1 MRLPPLPLTIIL
13 LAFTASLPAIEDPDD
28 TELLLEKAIF
38 LEAIRGKPEEALQL
52 YRRIQ
57 DGAQKG
63 NPGDQ
68 AMARALL
75 GEATC
80 LDATG
85 KDQLAREKF
94 QAVIDR
100 YPRQKEI
107 LDIARGYI
115 RSRLWDTPASYMP
128 DEMLFYAEMVKP
140 GEELIRLSKA
150 IRSTPFENPIDA
162 SRTLAADPEGAAAA
176 LEESSKSPAGWIS
189 AFLNKSLFRELS
201 KMGGIAIGI
210 PAGGNPAKDFIAVLS
225 PGESDALSGYITSL
239 LSLAQ
244 AKRVGFIQDLPLY
257 KMEEGESPFLAA
269 GENVVVMGSSRRM
282 VEEAV
287 KRYSRRSTSLATNP
301 DFLNAWSRKE
311 DALMFFFLDNNF
323 PFSRPENRKA
333 IEALGLP
340 GFGAISIAIST
351 SPSTDRLHATLWAR
365 RENPPEASTWS
376 RLTTAP
382 IDPGLIRPIPPESL
396 GFIALSARDM
406 KTKLTEISAA
416 LGALSGEQENSN
428 ARRLR
433 APLAW
438 LLETEPFSSVLAEVR
453 SVIIGSY
460 PNAALLKI
468 SSSVKEIG
476 NLSGLQI
483 YRPLYFTALEFR
495 EPAAGEPILRD
506 ALGKYAANL
515 PGASK
520 NLEFRDQQLE
530 AGENS
535 ATHHYLEPLLGI
547 RPGYIRIE
555 NQFIIAMSPEI
566 LKAALRSRY
575 LDDKSRLPLPAP
587 GISKV
592 LYLRPKPIF
601 SALSVLQKS
610 IPVLAL
616 KNVKAA
622 LLSTREE
629 EDGLEVDLVISDLVP
644 ALNGFL
650 KDYAAEMQEQKPAES
665 GN

>member
-13 LAFTASLPAIEDPDD
+13 LAFAVSLPAVEDPGDA
-28 TELLLEKAIF
+28 ELLLEKAIF
-38 LEAIRGKPEEALQL
+38 LEAIRGKPAEALQL

-57 DGAQKG
+57 DGAQKE
-63 NPGDQ
+63 NLGDQ
-68 AMARALL
+68 TMARALL

-100 YPRQKEI
+100 YPQQEEI

-257 KMEEGESPFLAA
+257 KMEDTFLAA

-282 VEEAV
+282 VEDAV
-287 KRYSRRSTSLATNP
+287 KRYSSQSTSLATNP
-301 DFLNAWSRKE
+301 DFLSAWSRKE
-311 DALMFFFLDNNF
+311 DSLMFFFLDNNF
-323 PFSRPENRKA
+323 PFSRPENRKE
-333 IEALGLP
+333 IETLGLA

-351 SPSTDRLHATLWAR
+351 TPSTDRLHATLWAR
-365 RENPPEASTWS
+365 RESPPRTNTWS

-382 IDPGLIRPIPPESL
+382 IDPVLIRPIPPESL

-416 LGALSGEQENSN
+416 LGTLSGEQKNSN
-428 ARRLR
+428 AGRLR
-433 APLAW
+433 APLTW

-468 SSSVKEIG
+468 SSSVKELG

-506 ALGKYAANL
+506 ALGKYAASL

-520 NLEFRDQQLE
+520 NLEFRDQRLE
-530 AGENS
+530 VGENS

-587 GISKV
+587 GVSKV

-601 SALSVLQKS
+601 SALAVLQKS

-616 KNVKAA
+616 KNIKAA
-622 LLSTREE
+622 IISTREE

-650 KDYAAEMQEQKPAES
+650 KDYAAEMQKQKPAES

>member
-13 LAFTASLPAIEDPDD
+13 LAFAVSLPAVEDPGDA
-28 TELLLEKAIF
+28 ELLLEKAIF
-38 LEAIRGKPEEALQL
+38 LEAIRGKPAEALQL

-57 DGAQKG
+57 DGAQKE

-68 AMARALL
+68 TMARALL

-100 YPRQKEI
+100 YPQQEEI

-257 KMEEGESPFLAA
+257 KMENTFLAA

-282 VEEAV
+282 VEDAV
-287 KRYSRRSTSLATNP
+287 KRYSSQSTSLATNP
-301 DFLNAWSRKE
+301 DFLSAWSRKE
-311 DALMFFFLDNNF
+311 DALMFFFLDNDF
-323 PFSRPENRKA
+323 PFSRPENRKE
-333 IEALGLP
+333 IETLGLA

-351 SPSTDRLHATLWAR
+351 TPSTDRLHATLWAR
-365 RENPPEASTWS
+365 RESPPRTNTWS

-382 IDPGLIRPIPPESL
+382 IDPVLIRPIPPESL

-416 LGALSGEQENSN
+416 LGTLSGEQKNSN
-428 ARRLR
+428 AGRLR
-433 APLAW
+433 APLTW

-468 SSSVKEIG
+468 SSSVKEFG

-506 ALGKYAANL
+506 ALGKYAASL

-520 NLEFRDQQLE
+520 NLEFRDQRLE
-530 AGENS
+530 VGENS

-587 GISKV
+587 GVSKV

-601 SALSVLQKS
+601 SALAVLQKS

-616 KNVKAA
+616 KNIKAA
-622 LLSTREE
+622 IISTREE

-650 KDYAAEMQEQKPAES
+650 KDYAAEMQKQKPAES

>member
-13 LAFTASLPAIEDPDD
+13 LAFAVSLPAVEDPGDA
-28 TELLLEKAIF
+28 ELLLEKAIF
-38 LEAIRGKPEEALQL
+38 LEAIRGKPAEALQL

-57 DGAQKG
+57 KE

-68 AMARALL
+68 TMARALL

-100 YPRQKEI
+100 YPQQEEI

-257 KMEEGESPFLAA
+257 KMEDTFLAA

-282 VEEAV
+282 VEDAV
-287 KRYSRRSTSLATNP
+287 KRYSSQSTSLATNP

-323 PFSRPENRKA
+323 PFSRPENRKE
-333 IEALGLP
+333 IETLGLA

-351 SPSTDRLHATLWAR
+351 APSTDRLHATLWAR
-365 RENPPEASTWS
+365 RESPPGTNTWS

-382 IDPGLIRPIPPESL
+382 IDPVLIRPIPPESL

-416 LGALSGEQENSN
+416 LGTLSGEQKNSN
-428 ARRLR
+428 AGRLR
-433 APLAW
+433 APLTW

-468 SSSVKEIG
+468 SASVKELG

-506 ALGKYAANL
+506 ALGKYAASL

-520 NLEFRDQQLE
+520 NLEFRDQRLE
-530 AGENS
+530 VGENS

-587 GISKV
+587 GVSKV

-601 SALSVLQKS
+601 SALAVLQKS

-616 KNVKAA
+616 KNIKAA
-622 LLSTREE
+622 IISTREE

-650 KDYAAEMQEQKPAES
+650 KDYAAEMQKQKPAES

>member
-13 LAFTASLPAIEDPDD
+13 LAFAVSLPAVEDPGDA
-28 TELLLEKAIF
+28 ELLLEKAIF
-38 LEAIRGKPEEALQL
+38 LEAIRGKPAEALQL

-57 DGAQKG
+57 DGAQKE
-63 NPGDQ
+63 NLGDQ
-68 AMARALL
+68 TMARALL

-100 YPRQKEI
+100 YPQQEEI

-257 KMEEGESPFLAA
+257 KMEDTFLAA

-282 VEEAV
+282 VEDAV
-287 KRYSRRSTSLATNP
+287 KRYSSQSTSLATNP
-301 DFLNAWSRKE
+301 DFLSAWSRKE
-311 DALMFFFLDNNF
+311 DSLMFFFLDNNF
-323 PFSRPENRKA
+323 PFSRPENRKE
-333 IEALGLP
+333 IETLGLA

-351 SPSTDRLHATLWAR
+351 TPSTDRLHATLWAR
-365 RENPPEASTWS
+365 RESPPGTNTWS

-382 IDPGLIRPIPPESL
+382 IDPVLIRPIPPESL

-416 LGALSGEQENSN
+416 LGTLSGEQKNSN
-428 ARRLR
+428 AGRLR
-433 APLAW
+433 APLTW

-468 SSSVKEIG
+468 SSSVKELG

-506 ALGKYAANL
+506 ALGKYAASL

-520 NLEFRDQQLE
+520 NLEFRDQRLE
-530 AGENS
+530 VGENS
-535 ATHHYLEPLLGI
+535 ATHHYIEPLLGI

-587 GISKV
+587 GVSKV

-601 SALSVLQKS
+601 SALAVLQKS

-616 KNVKAA
+616 KNIKAA
-622 LLSTREE
+622 IISTREE

-650 KDYAAEMQEQKPAES
+650 KDYAAEMQKQKPAES

>member
-13 LAFTASLPAIEDPDD
+13 LAFTAGLPAVEDSGD

-63 NPGDQ
+63 NPTDH

-94 QAVIDR
+94 QAIIDR
-100 YPRQKEI
+100 YPLQEEI
-107 LDIARGYI
+107 RDIAHGYI

-128 DEMLFYAEMVKP
+128 EEMLFYAEMVKP

-162 SRTLAADPEGAAAA
+162 SRTLATDPEGAAAA
-176 LEESSKSPAGWIS
+176 LEESSKNPAGWIS

-210 PAGGNPAKDFIAVLS
+210 PAGGNPAKDFIAVLL

-257 KMEEGESPFLAA
+257 KMEEEDTFLAA

-282 VEEAV
+282 VEDAV
-287 KRYSRRSTSLATNP
+287 KRYSSQSTSLATNP

-311 DALMFFFLDNNF
+311 DALMFFFLDNDF

-333 IEALGLP
+333 IETLGLA

-351 SPSTDRLHATLWAR
+351 TPSTDRLHATLWAR
-365 RENPPEASTWS
+365 RESPPGTNTWS

-382 IDPGLIRPIPPESL
+382 IDPGIIRPIPPESL
-396 GFIALSARDM
+396 GFIAFSARDM

-416 LGALSGEQENSN
+416 LGTLSGEQKNSN
-428 ARRLR
+428 AGRLR
-433 APLAW
+433 APLTW
-438 LLETEPFSSVLAEVR
+438 LLETEPFNSVLAEVR

-460 PNAALLKI
+460 PNAALLKL
-468 SSSVKEIG
+468 SSSVKELG

-483 YRPLYFTALEFR
+483 YRPLYFAAIEFR
-495 EPAAGEPILRD
+495 ESVAGEKILRD
-506 ALGKYAANL
+506 ALGKYAASL

-520 NLEFRDQQLE
+520 NLEFRDQRLK

-566 LKAALRSRY
+566 LKATLRSRY
-575 LDDKSRLPLPAP
+575 LDDKSRLPLPTP
-587 GISKV
+587 GVSKV

-601 SALSVLQKS
+601 SALAMLQKS
-610 IPVLAL
+610 IPVLTL
-616 KNVKAA
+616 KNIKAA
-622 LLSTREE
+622 VISTREE
-629 EDGLEVDLVISDLVP
+629 EDGLEVDLVISDLIP

-650 KDYAAEMQEQKPAES
+650 KDYAAAMEEQKPAGS
-665 GN
+665 DN

>member
-13 LAFTASLPAIEDPDD
+13 LAFAVSLPAVEDPGDA
-28 TELLLEKAIF
+28 ELLLEKAIF
-38 LEAIRGKPEEALQL
+38 LEAIRGKPAEALQL

-57 DGAQKG
+57 KE

-68 AMARALL
+68 TMARALL

-100 YPRQKEI
+100 YPQQEEI

-210 PAGGNPAKDFIAVLS
+210 PAGGNPAKDFIAVLL

-257 KMEEGESPFLAA
+257 KMEDTFLAA

-282 VEEAV
+282 VEDAV
-287 KRYSRRSTSLATNP
+287 KRYSSQSTSLATNP
-301 DFLNAWSRKE
+301 DFLSAWSRKE
-311 DALMFFFLDNNF
+311 DSLMFFFLDNNF
-323 PFSRPENRKA
+323 PFSRPENRKE
-333 IEALGLP
+333 IETLGLA

-351 SPSTDRLHATLWAR
+351 APSTDRLHATLWAR
-365 RENPPEASTWS
+365 RESPPGTNTWS

-382 IDPGLIRPIPPESL
+382 IDPVLIRPIPPESL

-416 LGALSGEQENSN
+416 LGTLSGEQKNSN
-428 ARRLR
+428 AGRLR
-433 APLAW
+433 APLTW

-468 SSSVKEIG
+468 SASVKELG

-506 ALGKYAANL
+506 ALGKYAASL

-520 NLEFRDQQLE
+520 NLEFRDQRLE
-530 AGENS
+530 AGKNS

-575 LDDKSRLPLPAP
+575 LDDKSRLPLPTP
-587 GISKV
+587 GVSKV

-601 SALSVLQKS
+601 SALAVLQKS

-616 KNVKAA
+616 KNIKAA
-622 LLSTREE
+622 IISTREE

-650 KDYAAEMQEQKPAES
+650 KDYAAEMQKQKPAES

>member
-13 LAFTASLPAIEDPDD
+13 LAFAVSLPAVEDPGDA
-28 TELLLEKAIF
+28 ELLLEKAIF
-38 LEAIRGKPEEALQL
+38 LEAIRGKPAEALQL

-57 DGAQKG
+57 KE

-68 AMARALL
+68 TMARALL

-100 YPRQKEI
+100 YPQQEEI

-257 KMEEGESPFLAA
+257 KMEDTFLAA

-282 VEEAV
+282 VEDAV
-287 KRYSRRSTSLATNP
+287 KRYSSQSTSLATNP
-301 DFLNAWSRKE
+301 DFLSAWSRKE
-311 DALMFFFLDNNF
+311 DSLMFFFLDNNF
-323 PFSRPENRKA
+323 PFSRPENRKE
-333 IEALGLP
+333 IETLGLA

-351 SPSTDRLHATLWAR
+351 TPSTDRLHATLWAR
-365 RENPPEASTWS
+365 RESPPGTNTWS

-382 IDPGLIRPIPPESL
+382 IDPVLIRPIPPESL

-416 LGALSGEQENSN
+416 LGTLSGEQKNSN
-428 ARRLR
+428 AGRLR
-433 APLAW
+433 APLTW

-468 SSSVKEIG
+468 SASVKELG

-495 EPAAGEPILRD
+495 EPATGEPILRD
-506 ALGKYAANL
+506 ALGKYAASL

-520 NLEFRDQQLE
+520 NLEFRDQRLE
-530 AGENS
+530 VGENS
-535 ATHHYLEPLLGI
+535 ATHHYIEPLLGI

-587 GISKV
+587 GVSKV

-601 SALSVLQKS
+601 SALAVLQKS

-616 KNVKAA
+616 KNIKAA
-622 LLSTREE
+622 IISTREE

-650 KDYAAEMQEQKPAES
+650 KDYAAEMQKQKPAES

>member
-13 LAFTASLPAIEDPDD
+13 LAFAVSLPAVEDPGDA
-28 TELLLEKAIF
+28 ELLLEKAIF
-38 LEAIRGKPEEALQL
+38 LEAIRGKPAEALQL

-57 DGAQKG
+57 DGAQKE
-63 NPGDQ
+63 NLGDQ
-68 AMARALL
+68 TMARALL

-100 YPRQKEI
+100 YPQQEEI

-257 KMEEGESPFLAA
+257 KMEDTFLAA

-282 VEEAV
+282 VEDAV
-287 KRYSRRSTSLATNP
+287 KRYSSQSTSLATNP

-311 DALMFFFLDNNF
+311 DALMFFFLDNDF

-333 IEALGLP
+333 IETLGLA

-351 SPSTDRLHATLWAR
+351 TPSTDRLHATLWAR
-365 RENPPEASTWS
+365 RESPPGTNTWS

-382 IDPGLIRPIPPESL
+382 IDPVLIRPIPPESL

-416 LGALSGEQENSN
+416 LGTLSGEQKNSN
-428 ARRLR
+428 AGRLR
-433 APLAW
+433 APLTW

-468 SSSVKEIG
+468 SASVKELG

-506 ALGKYAANL
+506 ALGKYAASL

-520 NLEFRDQQLE
+520 NLEFRDQRLE
-530 AGENS
+530 VGENS
-535 ATHHYLEPLLGI
+535 ATHHYIEPLLGI

-575 LDDKSRLPLPAP
+575 LDDKSRLPLPTP
-587 GISKV
+587 GVSKV

-601 SALSVLQKS
+601 SALAVLQKS

-616 KNVKAA
+616 KNIKAA
-622 LLSTREE
+622 IISTREE

-650 KDYAAEMQEQKPAES
+650 KDYAAEMQKQKPAES

>member
-13 LAFTASLPAIEDPDD
+13 LAFAVSLPAVEDPGDA
-28 TELLLEKAIF
+28 ELLLEKAIF
-38 LEAIRGKPEEALQL
+38 LEAIRGKPAEALQL

-57 DGAQKG
+57 DGAQKE
-63 NPGDQ
+63 NLGDQ
-68 AMARALL
+68 TMARALL

-100 YPRQKEI
+100 YPQQEEI

-257 KMEEGESPFLAA
+257 KMEDTFLAA

-282 VEEAV
+282 VEDAV
-287 KRYSRRSTSLATNP
+287 KRYSSQSTSLATNP
-301 DFLNAWSRKE
+301 DFLSAWSRKE
-311 DALMFFFLDNNF
+311 DSLMFFFLDNNF
-323 PFSRPENRKA
+323 PFSRPENRKT
-333 IEALGLP
+333 IETLGLA

-351 SPSTDRLHATLWAR
+351 TPSTDRLHATLWAR
-365 RENPPEASTWS
+365 RESPPGTNTWS

-416 LGALSGEQENSN
+416 LGTLSGEQKNSN
-428 ARRLR
+428 AGRLR
-433 APLAW
+433 APLTW

-468 SSSVKEIG
+468 SSSVKEFG

-495 EPAAGEPILRD
+495 EPATGEPILRD
-506 ALGKYAANL
+506 ALGKYAASL

-520 NLEFRDQQLE
+520 NLEFRDQRLE
-530 AGENS
+530 VGENS

-587 GISKV
+587 GVSKV

-601 SALSVLQKS
+601 SALAVLQKS

-616 KNVKAA
+616 KNIKAA
-622 LLSTREE
+622 IISTREE

-650 KDYAAEMQEQKPAES
+650 KDYAAEMQKQKPAES

>member
-13 LAFTASLPAIEDPDD
+13 LAFAVSLPAVEDPGDA
-28 TELLLEKAIF
+28 ELLLEKAIF
-38 LEAIRGKPEEALQL
+38 LEAIRGKPAEALQL

-57 DGAQKG
+57 KE

-68 AMARALL
+68 TMARALL

-100 YPRQKEI
+100 YPQQEEI

-257 KMEEGESPFLAA
+257 KMEDTFLAA

-282 VEEAV
+282 VEDAV
-287 KRYSRRSTSLATNP
+287 KRYSSQSTSLATNP
-301 DFLNAWSRKE
+301 DFLSAWSRKE
-311 DALMFFFLDNNF
+311 DSLMFFFLDNNF
-323 PFSRPENRKA
+323 PFSRPENRKE
-333 IEALGLP
+333 IETLGLA

-351 SPSTDRLHATLWAR
+351 APSTDRLHATLWAR
-365 RENPPEASTWS
+365 RESPPGTNTWS

-382 IDPGLIRPIPPESL
+382 IDPVLIRPIPPESL

-416 LGALSGEQENSN
+416 LGTLSGEQKNSN
-428 ARRLR
+428 AGRLR
-433 APLAW
+433 APLTW
-438 LLETEPFSSVLAEVR
+438 LLETEPFSSVLAEVS

-468 SSSVKEIG
+468 SSSVKELG

-506 ALGKYAANL
+506 ALGKYAASL

-520 NLEFRDQQLE
+520 NLEFRDQRLKV
-530 AGENS
+530 GENS
-535 ATHHYLEPLLGI
+535 ATHHYIEPLLGI

-587 GISKV
+587 GVSKV

-601 SALSVLQKS
+601 SALAVLQKS

-616 KNVKAA
+616 KNIKAA
-622 LLSTREE
+622 IISTREE

-650 KDYAAEMQEQKPAES
+650 KDYAAEMQK
-665 GN
+665 

>member
-13 LAFTASLPAIEDPDD
+13 LAFAVSLPAVEDPGDA
-28 TELLLEKAIF
+28 ELLLEKAIF
-38 LEAIRGKPEEALQL
+38 LEAIRGKPAEALQL

-57 DGAQKG
+57 KE

-68 AMARALL
+68 TMARALL

-100 YPRQKEI
+100 YPQQEEI

-257 KMEEGESPFLAA
+257 KMENTFLAA

-282 VEEAV
+282 VEDAV
-287 KRYSRRSTSLATNP
+287 KRYSSQSTSLATNP
-301 DFLNAWSRKE
+301 DFLSAWSRKE
-311 DALMFFFLDNNF
+311 DSLMFFFLDNNF
-323 PFSRPENRKA
+323 PFSRPENRKE
-333 IEALGLP
+333 IETLGLA

-351 SPSTDRLHATLWAR
+351 TPSTDRLHATLWAR
-365 RENPPEASTWS
+365 RESPPGTNTWS

-382 IDPGLIRPIPPESL
+382 IDPVLIRPIPPESL

-416 LGALSGEQENSN
+416 LGTLSGEQKNSN
-428 ARRLR
+428 AGRLR
-433 APLAW
+433 APLTW

-468 SSSVKEIG
+468 SSSVKEFG

-506 ALGKYAANL
+506 ALGKYAASL

-520 NLEFRDQQLE
+520 NLEFRDQRLE
-530 AGENS
+530 VGENS

-587 GISKV
+587 GVSKV

-601 SALSVLQKS
+601 SALAVLQKS

-616 KNVKAA
+616 KNIKAA
-622 LLSTREE
+622 IISTREE

-650 KDYAAEMQEQKPAES
+650 KDYAAEMQKQKPAES

>member
-1 MRLPPLPLTIIL
+1 MKLPPLPLTIIL
-13 LAFTASLPAIEDPDD
+13 LAFAVSLPAVEDPGDA
-28 TELLLEKAIF
+28 ELLLEKAIF
-38 LEAIRGKPEEALQL
+38 LEAIRGKPAEALQL

-57 DGAQKG
+57 KE

-68 AMARALL
+68 TMARALL

-100 YPRQKEI
+100 YPQQEEI

-257 KMEEGESPFLAA
+257 KMEDTFLAA

-282 VEEAV
+282 VEDAV
-287 KRYSRRSTSLATNP
+287 KRYSSQSTSLATNP
-301 DFLNAWSRKE
+301 DFLSAWSRKE
-311 DALMFFFLDNNF
+311 DSLMFFFLDNNF
-323 PFSRPENRKA
+323 PFSRPENRKE
-333 IEALGLP
+333 IETLGLA

-351 SPSTDRLHATLWAR
+351 TPSTDRLHATLWAR
-365 RENPPEASTWS
+365 RESPPGTNTWS

-382 IDPGLIRPIPPESL
+382 IDPVLIRPIPPESL

-416 LGALSGEQENSN
+416 LGTLSGEQKNSN
-428 ARRLR
+428 AGRLR
-433 APLAW
+433 APLTW

-468 SSSVKEIG
+468 SSSVKEFG

-506 ALGKYAANL
+506 ALGKYAASL

-520 NLEFRDQQLE
+520 NLEFRDQRLE
-530 AGENS
+530 VGENS

-587 GISKV
+587 GVSKV

-601 SALSVLQKS
+601 SALAVLQKS

-616 KNVKAA
+616 KNIKAA
-622 LLSTREE
+622 IISTREE

-650 KDYAAEMQEQKPAES
+650 KDYAAEMQKQKPAES

>member
-13 LAFTASLPAIEDPDD
+13 LAFAVSLPAVEDPGDA
-28 TELLLEKAIF
+28 ELLLEKAIF
-38 LEAIRGKPEEALQL
+38 LEAIRGKPAEALQL

-57 DGAQKG
+57 DGAQKE
-63 NPGDQ
+63 NLGDQ
-68 AMARALL
+68 TMARALL

-100 YPRQKEI
+100 YPQQEEI

-257 KMEEGESPFLAA
+257 KMEDTFLAA

-282 VEEAV
+282 VEDAV
-287 KRYSRRSTSLATNP
+287 KRYSSQSTSLATNP
-301 DFLNAWSRKE
+301 DFLSAWSRKE
-311 DALMFFFLDNNF
+311 DSLMFFFLDNNF
-323 PFSRPENRKA
+323 PFSRPENRKE
-333 IEALGLP
+333 IETLGLA

-351 SPSTDRLHATLWAR
+351 TPSTDRLHATLWAR
-365 RENPPEASTWS
+365 RESPPRTNTWS

-382 IDPGLIRPIPPESL
+382 IDPVLIRPIPPESL

-416 LGALSGEQENSN
+416 LGTLSGEQKNSN
-428 ARRLR
+428 AGRLR
-433 APLAW
+433 APLTW

-468 SSSVKEIG
+468 SSSVKELG

-495 EPAAGEPILRD
+495 EPATGEPILRD
-506 ALGKYAANL
+506 ALGKYAASL

-520 NLEFRDQQLE
+520 NLEFRDQRLE
-530 AGENS
+530 VGENS

-587 GISKV
+587 GVSKV

-601 SALSVLQKS
+601 SALAVLQKS

-616 KNVKAA
+616 KNIKAA
-622 LLSTREE
+622 IISTREE

-650 KDYAAEMQEQKPAES
+650 KDYAAEMQKQKPAES

>member
-1 MRLPPLPLTIIL
+1 
-13 LAFTASLPAIEDPDD
+13 
-28 TELLLEKAIF
+28 
-38 LEAIRGKPEEALQL
+38 
-52 YRRIQ
+52 
-57 DGAQKG
+57 
-63 NPGDQ
+63 
-68 AMARALL
+68 
-75 GEATC
+75 
-80 LDATG
+80 
-85 KDQLAREKF
+85 
-94 QAVIDR
+94 
-100 YPRQKEI
+100 
-107 LDIARGYI
+107 
-115 RSRLWDTPASYMP
+115 
-128 DEMLFYAEMVKP
+128 
-140 GEELIRLSKA
+140 
-150 IRSTPFENPIDA
+150 
-162 SRTLAADPEGAAAA
+162 
-176 LEESSKSPAGWIS
+176 
-189 AFLNKSLFRELS
+189 
-201 KMGGIAIGI
+201 MGGIAIGI

-239 LSLAQ
+239 LSRAQ

-257 KMEEGESPFLAA
+257 KMEDTFLAA

-282 VEEAV
+282 VEDAV
-287 KRYSRRSTSLATNP
+287 KRYSSQSTSLATNP
-301 DFLNAWSRKE
+301 DFLSAWSRKE
-311 DALMFFFLDNNF
+311 DALMFFFLDNDF
-323 PFSRPENRKA
+323 PFSRPENRKT
-333 IEALGLP
+333 IEALGLA

-351 SPSTDRLHATLWAR
+351 TPSTDRLHATLWAR
-365 RENPPEASTWS
+365 RESTPGTNTWS

-382 IDPGLIRPIPPESL
+382 IDPVLIRPIPPESL

-416 LGALSGEQENSN
+416 LGTLSGEQKNSN
-428 ARRLR
+428 AGRLR
-433 APLAW
+433 APLTW

-468 SSSVKEIG
+468 SSSVKEFG

-506 ALGKYAANL
+506 ALGKYAASL

-520 NLEFRDQQLE
+520 NLEFRDQRLE
-530 AGENS
+530 VGENS

-587 GISKV
+587 GVSKV

-601 SALSVLQKS
+601 SALAVLQKS

-616 KNVKAA
+616 KNIKAA
-622 LLSTREE
+622 IISTREE

-650 KDYAAEMQEQKPAES
+650 KDYAAEMQKQKPAES